1 MSCVRLFIDSFS
13 SFLLNPRSMLIPCP
27 FVLFMQSRRSQ
38 TSPRGTMASLRGRS
52 ARFLP
57 LFHRQRLRSRRER
70 AGRLRPIHQRDGEH
84 ITLAFV
90 ARERV
95 SRSNLHSSLL
105 QPTQRTPDES
115 RNHFRLRRNA
125 FFDYRVSQLK
135 EEAVFV
141 DGASSSM
148 NLGDVKGKESEKEVV
163 ER

>member
-1 MSCVRLFIDSFS
+1 
-13 SFLLNPRSMLIPCP
+13 
-27 FVLFMQSRRSQ
+27 
-38 TSPRGTMASLRGRS
+38 MASLRGRS
-52 ARFLP
+52 TCFLP
-57 LFHRQRLRSRRER
+57 LFHRRRLRSRRER

-163 ER
+163 ERWDNFTSLSSVDWNETDSPDVSFGFDQWLSWEDWSSH